1 MIIIISEVSRKHRP
15 ILSINGISE
24 NQTLNII
31 DKGSETI
38 TPTTAAVE
46 DVLFQNKPRIKIAS
60 IPGLIN
66 PVNSCINWNA

>member
-1 MIIIISEVSRKHRP
+1 MTIIISEVSRKHRP

-60 IPGLIN
+60 ILGLIN
-66 PVNSCINWNA
+66 PVN